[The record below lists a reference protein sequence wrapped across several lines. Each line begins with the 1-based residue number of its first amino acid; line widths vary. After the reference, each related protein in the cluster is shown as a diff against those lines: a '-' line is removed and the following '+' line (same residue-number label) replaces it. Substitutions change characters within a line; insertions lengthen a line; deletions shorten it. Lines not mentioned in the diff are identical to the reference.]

1 MQLYSSVCTHYPAGA
16 PGPTAAASAAPAA
29 AAAAAPFKVSLQP
42 PGAASGE
49 PEPETGECQ
58 PAAAAE
64 PREAAAA
71 AAAAPAAKMPAFSSC
86 FEVVPGA
93 AAPASAAAGP
103 PAGSCKPPLPPHYT
117 STAQITVRALGA
129 DRLLLHGPEPGAPA
143 PAAPRG
149 RCLLLAPAP
158 GAPLPPR
165 RGSSAWLLE
174 ELLRPDC
181 PEPAGLDAAREGP
194 DRNFRL
200 SEHRQA
206 LAAAKHRGPAPP
218 PGSPEPGPGPGPG
231 PGPWGDEHPADRSL
245 RGWERAGERSDP
257 AGADEARR
265 PDPEAQAAPA
275 APARSCEAAP
285 GGAAEAVVVSRSDPR
300 DEKLALYLAEVE
312 RQDKYLRQRSK
323 YRFHIIPD
331 GNCLYRAVSKTVY
344 GDQSLHRELR
354 EQTVHYIA
362 DHLDHFSPLIEGDVG
377 EFIIAAAQ
385 DGAWAG
391 YPELLAM
398 GQMLNVN
405 IHLTTGGR
413 LESPTV
419 STMIH
424 YLGPEDS
431 LRPSIW
437 LSWLSNGH
445 YDAVFDHSY
454 PNPEYDNW
462 CRQTQVQRKRDEE
475 LAKSMAISLS
485 KMYIEQNACS

>member
-1 MQLYSSVCTHYPAGA
+1 MQLYSSVCTHYPAGG
-16 PGPTAAASAAPAA
+16 PGPTAAAPAPPAA
-29 AAAAAPFKVSLQP
+29 AAAATAQFKVSLQP
-42 PGAASGE
+42 PGPAGGA
-49 PEPETGECQ
+49 PEPDTGECQ

-71 AAAAPAAKMPAFSSC
+71 PAAKMPAFSSC
-86 FEVVPGA
+86 FEMVSGA
-93 AAPASAAAGP
+93 AAPASAAAAGP
-103 PAGSCKPPLPPHYT
+103 PGGSCKPPLPPHYT

-129 DRLLLHGPEPGAPA
+129 DRLLLRGPEPGAAA

-149 RCLLLAPAP
+149 RCLLLAPP
-158 GAPLPPR
+158 SGAPVPPR

-174 ELLRPDC
+174 ELLRPDG
-181 PEPAGLDAAREGP
+181 PEPAGVDAAREGP
-194 DRNFRL
+194 ERNFRL

-218 PGSPEPGPGPGPG
+218 PESPEAG
-231 PGPWGDEHPADRSL
+231 PGPWAEERPAERSL
-245 RGWERAGERSDP
+245 RGWDRAGDRVHPPPS
-257 AGADEARR
+257 ADEARR
-265 PDPEAQAAPA
+265 PDPEAEAP
-275 APARSCEAAP
+275 PARSGEAVP
-285 GGAAEAVVVSRSDPR
+285 GGAAEAAIVSRSDPK

-331 GNCLYRAVSKTVY
+331 GNCLYRAVSKAVY

-454 PNPEYDNW
+454 PNPEYDTW

>member
-1 MQLYSSVCTHYPAGA
+1 MQLYSSVCTHYPAGG
-16 PGPTAAASAAPAA
+16 PGPTAAAPAPPP
-29 AAAAAPFKVSLQP
+29 AAAPFRVSVQP
-42 PGAASGE
+42 PPGPAGGA

-64 PREAAAA
+64 PREAAA
-71 AAAAPAAKMPAFSSC
+71 KMPAFSC
-86 FEVVPGA
+86 FEMVSGA
-93 AAPASAAAGP
+93 AAPSSAAAAGP
-103 PAGSCKPPLPPHYT
+103 PGGSCKPPLPPHFT
-117 STAQITVRALGA
+117 STEQITVRALGA
-129 DRLLLHGPEPGAPA
+129 ADRRLLPGPEPAAAP
-143 PAAPRG
+143 APRG

-158 GAPLPPR
+158 TAPAPPR

-174 ELLRPDC
+174 ELLRPDG
-181 PEPAGLDAAREGP
+181 PESAGPPDAAREVPP

-206 LAAAKHRGPAPP
+206 LAAAKHRGAAPP
-218 PGSPEPGPGPGPG
+218 PGSPAEPG
-231 PGPWGDEHPADRSL
+231 PGPWGEEHPADRSL
-245 RGWERAGERSDP
+245 LRGWDRPGDRSDP
-257 AGADEARR
+257 PGADEARR
-265 PDPEAQAAPA
+265 RPAPEPETPAAAARSGEAAQNGAPEAAAA
-275 APARSCEAAP
+275 LA
-285 GGAAEAVVVSRSDPR
+285 SRPDAR

-312 RQDKYLRQRSK
+312 RQDKYLRQRNK

-331 GNCLYRAVSKTVY
+331 GNCLYRAVSKTMY
-344 GDQSLHRELR
+344 GHQSLHQELR

-362 DHLDHFSPLIEGDVG
+362 DHLDHFGPLIEGDVG

-462 CRQTQVQRKRDEE
+462 CKQTQVQRKRDEE

>member
-1 MQLYSSVCTHYPAGA
+1 MWTAASAPQAGA
-16 PGPTAAASAAPAA
+16 PGPRGWRPDGLCPPSCLPPISVSHTCPQPPLRARAPPLLPRRHGAGRRHPHGLPAPAA
-29 AAAAAPFKVSLQP
+29 VPLHPRRPHLRPRGLLQHQLHLLVGP
-42 PGAASGE
+42 GPARPGPGAA
-49 PEPETGECQ
+49 
-58 PAAAAE
+58 
-64 PREAAAA
+64 
-71 AAAAPAAKMPAFSSC
+71 
-86 FEVVPGA
+86 
-93 AAPASAAAGP
+93 
-103 PAGSCKPPLPPHYT
+103 
-117 STAQITVRALGA
+117 
-129 DRLLLHGPEPGAPA
+129 A

-149 RCLLLAPAP
+149 RCLLLAPAA
-158 GAPLPPR
+158 GAPIPPR

-174 ELLRPDC
+174 ELLRPDG
-181 PEPAGLDAAREGP
+181 PEPAGLDATREGP

-218 PGSPEPGPGPGPG
+218 PGSPEPGPGP
-231 PGPWGDEHPADRSL
+231 WAEERPAERNL
-245 RGWERAGERSDP
+245 RGWDRAGDRRDAP
-257 AGADEARR
+257 GAEEPGR
-265 PDPEAQAAPA
+265 PDPEAEA
-275 APARSCEAAP
+275 APARSGEAAP
-285 GGAAEAVVVSRSDPR
+285 GGATEAVIVSRSDPR

-312 RQDKYLRQRSK
+312 RQDKYLRQRNK

-331 GNCLYRAVSKTVY
+331 GNCLYRAVSKAVY

-454 PNPEYDNW
+454 PNPEYDTW

>member
-1 MQLYSSVCTHYPAGA
+1 MQLYSSVCTHYPAGG
-16 PGPTAAASAAPAA
+16 PGPTAAGPSAP
-29 AAAAAPFKVSLQP
+29 AAAAPFKVSLQP
-42 PGAASGE
+42 QGPASSA

-71 AAAAPAAKMPAFSSC
+71 AAKMPAFSSC
-86 FEVVPGA
+86 FEMVSGA
-93 AAPASAAAGP
+93 TAPASAAATSP
-103 PAGSCKPPLPPHYT
+103 TVGSCKPPLPPHYT

-129 DRLLLHGPEPGAPA
+129 DRLLLHGPEAAAAAPA
-143 PAAPRG
+143 VAQRG
-149 RCLLLAPAP
+149 RCLLLAPTP

-174 ELLRPDC
+174 ELLRPDGA
-181 PEPAGLDAAREGP
+181 EPAGQDAARDGP
-194 DRNFRL
+194 ERNFRL

-206 LAAAKHRGPAPP
+206 LATAKHRGPGPP
-218 PGSPEPGPGPGPG
+218 PGSPEPRPGS
-231 PGPWGDEHPADRSL
+231 WNEELPAERSP
-245 RGWERAGERSDP
+245 RGWERGDLVGP
-257 AGADEARR
+257 AETRR
-265 PDPEAQAAPA
+265 PEPEAEGPSARSSDAAP
-275 APARSCEAAP
+275 SI
-285 GGAAEAVVVSRSDPR
+285 AAEAGVVPRADPR
-300 DEKLALYLAEVE
+300 DEKLALYLAEVD
-312 RQDKYLRQRSK
+312 RQDKYLRQRNK

-331 GNCLYRAVSKTVY
+331 GNCLYRAVSKAVY

-454 PNPEYDNW
+454 PNPEYDSW
-462 CRQTQVQRKRDEE
+462 CKQTQVQRKRDEE

>member
-1 MQLYSSVCTHYPAGA
+1 MQLYSSVCTHYPAGT
-16 PGPTAAASAAPAA
+16 PGPTAAAPPAA
-29 AAAAAPFKVSLQP
+29 AAAFKVSLQSA
-42 PGAASGE
+42 G
-49 PEPETGECQ
+49 
-58 PAAAAE
+58 PAAAAPEPDTGERPPAAATE
-64 PREAAAA
+64 PREAATAA
-71 AAAAPAAKMPAFSSC
+71 AMPAFSAC
-86 FEVVPGA
+86 FERSGS
-93 AAPASAAAGP
+93 ASAAAP
-103 PAGSCKPPLPPHYT
+103 PGACCKPPLPPHFT
-117 STAQITVRALGA
+117 STAHIAVRALGA
-129 DRLLLHGPEPGAPA
+129 ERLLLPPPSAPA
-143 PAAPRG
+143 
-149 RCLLLAPAP
+149 
-158 GAPLPPR
+158 PPR

-174 ELLRPDC
+174 ELLRPD
-181 PEPAGLDAAREGP
+181 EPAAPNAARDAPE
-194 DRNFRL
+194 RNFRL

-206 LAAAKHRGPAPP
+206 LAAAQHRAPAPAP
-218 PGSPEPGPGPGPG
+218 VGPEPGA
-231 PGPWGDEHPADRSL
+231 GPWSEERRTERSP
-245 RGWERAGERSDP
+245 RGWDRASGRSD
-257 AGADEARR
+257 ASGTDAHRR
-265 PDPEAQAAPA
+265 PDPEIEVHPVPAPT
-275 APARSCEAAP
+275 PARSSGDPTQNGE
-285 GGAAEAVVVSRSDPR
+285 GEAVGAPRADPR

-312 RQDKYLRQRSK
+312 RQDKYLRQRNK

-419 STMIH
+419 STMVH

-462 CRQTQVQRKRDEE
+462 CKQTQMQRKRDEE

>member
-1 MQLYSSVCTHYPAGA
+1 MQLYSSVCTHYPAGT
-16 PGPTAAASAAPAA
+16 PGPTAAAPPAA
-29 AAAAAPFKVSLQP
+29 ATAFKVSLQSAGP
-42 PGAASGE
+42 AAS
-49 PEPETGECQ
+49 PEPDTGERP
-58 PAAAAE
+58 PAAATAE

-71 AAAAPAAKMPAFSSC
+71 AAAAASAMPAFSACYERSGTAGAP
-86 FEVVPGA
+86 PGA
-93 AAPASAAAGP
+93 G
-103 PAGSCKPPLPPHYT
+103 CKPPLPPHFT
-117 STAQITVRALGA
+117 STAHIAVRALGA
-129 DRLLLHGPEPGAPA
+129 ERLLLPP
-143 PAAPRG
+143 PAAP
-149 RCLLLAPAP
+149 A
-158 GAPLPPR
+158 PPR

-174 ELLRPDC
+174 ELLRPD
-181 PEPAGLDAAREGP
+181 EPGAPNAARDAP

-206 LAAAKHRGPAPP
+206 LAAAQHRAPAPAP
-218 PGSPEPGPGPGPG
+218 VGAEPD
-231 PGPWGDEHPADRSL
+231 PGPWSEEHRNERSL
-245 RGWERAGERSDP
+245 RGWDRAGGRSD
-257 AGADEARR
+257 ASGTDAHRR
-265 PDPEAQAAPA
+265 QDPEAEVHPVPVP
-275 APARSCEAAP
+275 APARSSGEPARS
-285 GGAAEAVVVSRSDPR
+285 GAGEAVGAPRADPR

-312 RQDKYLRQRSK
+312 RQDKYLRQRNK

-462 CRQTQVQRKRDEE
+462 CKQTQMQRKRDEE

>member
-1 MQLYSSVCTHYPAGA
+1 MQLYSSVCTHYPAAGA
-16 PGPTAAASAAPAA
+16 PGPTAAASAPPAA
-29 AAAAAPFKVSLQP
+29 AAVSLQP
-42 PGAASGE
+42 PGAASGA
-49 PEPETGECQ
+49 PEPDTGECQ
-58 PAAAAE
+58 PAAAAAAAE
-64 PREAAAA
+64 PREAASAA
-71 AAAAPAAKMPAFSSC
+71 TKMPAFSSC
-86 FEVVPGA
+86 FEMVSGP
-93 AAPASAAAGP
+93 AAPSSASAAAPG
-103 PAGSCKPPLPPHYT
+103 PAGASCKPPLPPHYK
-117 STAQITVRALGA
+117 STAQITVRALG
-129 DRLLLHGPEPGAPA
+129 
-143 PAAPRG
+143 
-149 RCLLLAPAP
+149 
-158 GAPLPPR
+158 
-165 RGSSAWLLE
+165 
-174 ELLRPDC
+174 
-181 PEPAGLDAAREGP
+181 PAGLDASREGP

-206 LAAAKHRGPAPP
+206 LAVAKHRGPAPP
-218 PGSPEPGPGPGPG
+218 PGSPEPATPGL
-231 PGPWGDEHPADRSL
+231 WGEEP
-245 RGWERAGERSDP
+245 RAGKIPRGCDRSDP
-257 AGADEARR
+257 PGADVPRR
-265 PDPEAQAAPA
+265 HDPEA
-275 APARSCEAAP
+275 EAHRASTRN
-285 GGAAEAVVVSRSDPR
+285 GEVTQTGASETSVVASRSDPR

-312 RQDKYLRQRSK
+312 RQDKYLRQRNK
-323 YRFHIIPD
+323 FRFHIIPD

-462 CRQTQVQRKRDEE
+462 CKQTQVQRKRDEE

>member
-16 PGPTAAASAAPAA
+16 PGPTAAAPAPPAA
-29 AAAAAPFKVSLQP
+29 TAFKVSLQP
-42 PGAASGE
+42 PGPASGA

-64 PREAAAA
+64 PREA
-71 AAAAPAAKMPAFSSC
+71 PAAKMPAFSC
-86 FEVVPGA
+86 FDVVSGA

-103 PAGSCKPPLPPHYT
+103 PGAACKPPLPPHYT

-129 DRLLLHGPEPGAPA
+129 DRRLLLHGSDPA
-143 PAAPRG
+143 PGAAPRA

-158 GAPLPPR
+158 RAPVPVPVPPR

-174 ELLRPDC
+174 ELLRPDG
-181 PEPAGLDAAREGP
+181 PDPAGLDAAREGP
-194 DRNFRL
+194 DDRNFRL

-206 LAAAKHRGPAPP
+206 LAAAKHRAPAPP
-218 PGSPEPGPGPGPG
+218 PGSPEPGPGA
-231 PGPWGDEHPADRSL
+231 WAEEHRAERIR
-245 RGWERAGERSDP
+245 RGWEQAGDRSDP
-257 AGADEARR
+257 PGADVVQR
-265 PDPEAQAAPA
+265 PEPEAQAP
-275 APARSCEAAP
+275 PARSGEATP
-285 GGAAEAVVVSRSDPR
+285 GSAAETVAVARSEPR

-312 RQDKYLRQRSK
+312 KQDKYLRQRSK

-331 GNCLYRAVSKTVY
+331 GNCLYRAVSKAVY

-419 STMIH
+419 STMVH
-424 YLGPEDS
+424 YLGPEDP

-462 CRQTQVQRKRDEE
+462 CKQTQVQRKRDEE

>member
-1 MQLYSSVCTHYPAGA
+1 M
-16 PGPTAAASAAPAA
+16 
-29 AAAAAPFKVSLQP
+29 
-42 PGAASGE
+42 
-49 PEPETGECQ
+49 
-58 PAAAAE
+58 
-64 PREAAAA
+64 
-71 AAAAPAAKMPAFSSC
+71 
-86 FEVVPGA
+86 
-93 AAPASAAAGP
+93 
-103 PAGSCKPPLPPHYT
+103 
-117 STAQITVRALGA
+117 
-129 DRLLLHGPEPGAPA
+129 
-143 PAAPRG
+143 
-149 RCLLLAPAP
+149 
-158 GAPLPPR
+158 
-165 RGSSAWLLE
+165 
-174 ELLRPDC
+174 
-181 PEPAGLDAAREGP
+181 
-194 DRNFRL
+194 
-200 SEHRQA
+200 
-206 LAAAKHRGPAPP
+206 
-218 PGSPEPGPGPGPG
+218 
-231 PGPWGDEHPADRSL
+231 
-245 RGWERAGERSDP
+245 
-257 AGADEARR
+257 
-265 PDPEAQAAPA
+265 
-275 APARSCEAAP
+275 
-285 GGAAEAVVVSRSDPR
+285 
-300 DEKLALYLAEVE
+300 
-312 RQDKYLRQRSK
+312 
-323 YRFHIIPD
+323 
-331 GNCLYRAVSKTVY
+331 Y

-454 PNPEYDNW
+454 PNPEYDTW

>member
-16 PGPTAAASAAPAA
+16 PGPTAAGPAAPAA
-29 AAAAAPFKVSLQP
+29 ASPFKVSLQS
-42 PGAASGE
+42 PGPTSSA

-64 PREAAAA
+64 PREAAA
-71 AAAAPAAKMPAFSSC
+71 KMPAFSSC
-86 FEVVPGA
+86 FEMVSGA
-93 AAPASAAAGP
+93 AAPATAAATT
-103 PAGSCKPPLPPHYT
+103 PAGGSCKPPLPPHYT

-129 DRLLLHGPEPGAPA
+129 DRLLLHGPEAAAAA
-143 PAAPRG
+143 PAAPGLLHLAPGETAEARRARG
-149 RCLLLAPAP
+149 HRCLLLAPTP

-174 ELLRPDC
+174 ELLRPDG
-181 PEPAGLDAAREGP
+181 PEPAGQDGP
-194 DRNFRL
+194 ERNFRL

-206 LAAAKHRGPAPP
+206 LATAKPRGPPPP
-218 PGSPEPGPGPGPG
+218 PGSPEPRPGS
-231 PGPWGDEHPADRSL
+231 WSEELPAERSP
-245 RGWERAGERSDP
+245 RSWERGDL
-257 AGADEARR
+257 ADAAEARR
-265 PDPEAQAAPA
+265 PDPEAEAPA
-275 APARSCEAAP
+275 ARSGEVAASSAPEA
-285 GGAAEAVVVSRSDPR
+285 GVVPRADPR

-312 RQDKYLRQRSK
+312 KQDKYLRQRNK

-331 GNCLYRAVSKTVY
+331 GNCLYRAVSKAVY
-344 GDQSLHRELR
+344 ADQSLHRELR

-462 CRQTQVQRKRDEE
+462 CKQTQVQRKRDEE

>member
-16 PGPTAAASAAPAA
+16 PGPTAASAAAPPAA
-29 AAAAAPFKVSLQP
+29 ASSAFKVSASPAASLQP
-42 PGAASGE
+42 PGAA
-49 PEPETGECQ
+49 PEPETGECRP
-58 PAAAAE
+58 PAA
-64 PREAAAA
+64 EAASASSGA
-71 AAAAPAAKMPAFSSC
+71 DMPAFSSC
-86 FEVVPGA
+86 FDMVAGA
-93 AAPASAAAGP
+93 AAASSSAASSAAASGLP
-103 PAGSCKPPLPPHYT
+103 GGACKPPLPPHYT

-129 DRLLLHGPEPGAPA
+129 ADRLLLQPA
-143 PAAPRG
+143 ADSAAPRG
-149 RCLLLAPAP
+149 RCLLPVAPAP
-158 GAPLPPR
+158 PPPPR
-165 RGSSAWLLE
+165 RGSSAWLLD
-174 ELLRPDC
+174 ELLRPDGG
-181 PEPAGLDAAREGP
+181 PDPAGGPDAAAREC
-194 DRNFRL
+194 NFRL

-206 LAAAKHRGPAPP
+206 LAAAKHRGAAAALPPPP
-218 PGSPEPGPGPGPG
+218 PGSPEPRGGGAWASERGGEPGGLEEATPGGPAAGEAAAAVAAAAIAAAAAAASSSEAPRGPGP
-231 PGPWGDEHPADRSL
+231 AD
-245 RGWERAGERSDP
+245 P
-257 AGADEARR
+257 
-265 PDPEAQAAPA
+265 
-275 APARSCEAAP
+275 
-285 GGAAEAVVVSRSDPR
+285 PR

-312 RQDKYLRQRSK
+312 RQDKYLRQRHK
-323 YRFHIIPD
+323 FRFHIIPD

-362 DHLDHFSPLIEGDVG
+362 DHLDHFNPLIEGDVG
-377 EFIIAAAQ
+377 EFLIAAAQ

-419 STMIH
+419 ATMIH
-424 YLGPEDS
+424 YLGPEDA

-454 PNPEYDNW
+454 PNPEYEHW
-462 CRQTQVQRKRDEE
+462 CKQTQVQRKRDEE

>member
-16 PGPTAAASAAPAA
+16 PGPTAATPAASAAT
-29 AAAAAPFKVSLQP
+29 APFKVSLQP
-42 PGAASGE
+42 PGPASHA
-49 PEPETGECQ
+49 PEPETGERQ
-58 PAAAAE
+58 PAGAAE
-64 PREAAAA
+64 PRDA
-71 AAAAPAAKMPAFSSC
+71 AAKMPAFSC
-86 FEVVPGA
+86 FEMVSGA
-93 AAPASAAAGP
+93 AAAASPAG
-103 PAGSCKPPLPPHYT
+103 GSCKPPLPPHYT
-117 STAQITVRALGA
+117 STAQLTVRALGA
-129 DRLLLHGPEPGAPA
+129 ERLRLHGPEA
-143 PAAPRG
+143 PAAASPAAAAARG
-149 RCLLLAPAP
+149 RCLLLAPPP
-158 GAPLPPR
+158 GAPAPPPPR

-174 ELLRPDC
+174 ELLRPDGA
-181 PEPAGLDAAREGP
+181 EPAGRGAARDGP

-206 LAAAKHRGPAPP
+206 LAAAKQRGPGPP
-218 PGSPEPGPGPGPG
+218 PGSGEPSAAA
-231 PGPWGDEHPADRSL
+231 WSEEPAAERCSP
-245 RGWERAGERSDP
+245 RGWERGGEPAGGEPEAPAPPSRSGEGAPSGAGE
-257 AGADEARR
+257 
-265 PDPEAQAAPA
+265 AAIVA
-275 APARSCEAAP
+275 
-285 GGAAEAVVVSRSDPR
+285 RSDPR

-312 RQDKYLRQRSK
+312 KQDKYLRQRNQ

-413 LESPTV
+413 VESPTV

-454 PNPEYDNW
+454 PNPEYDHW
-462 CRQTQVQRKRDEE
+462 CKQTQVQRKRDEE

>member
-1 MQLYSSVCTHYPAGA
+1 MQLYSSVCTHYPAGT
-16 PGPTAAASAAPAA
+16 PGPTAAAPPAAAASTFKVSLQSAGPAA
-29 AAAAAPFKVSLQP
+29 AAA
-42 PGAASGE
+42 
-49 PEPETGECQ
+49 PEPDTGERP
-58 PAAAAE
+58 PAAATE

-71 AAAAPAAKMPAFSSC
+71 AAMPAFSAC
-86 FEVVPGA
+86 FERSGTATAAAAAA
-93 AAPASAAAGP
+93 AAPPGAC
-103 PAGSCKPPLPPHYT
+103 CKPPLPPHFT
-117 STAQITVRALGA
+117 STAHIAVRALGA
-129 DRLLLHGPEPGAPA
+129 ERLLLPP
-143 PAAPRG
+143 PAAP
-149 RCLLLAPAP
+149 A
-158 GAPLPPR
+158 PPR

-174 ELLRPDC
+174 ELLRPD
-181 PEPAGLDAAREGP
+181 EPAAPNAARDVP

-206 LAAAKHRGPAPP
+206 LAAAQHRAPAPAP
-218 PGSPEPGPGPGPG
+218 GPGSPESG
-231 PGPWGDEHPADRSL
+231 PGPWGEERRAERSP
-245 RGWERAGERSDP
+245 RGWERAGGRSD
-257 AGADEARR
+257 ASGTDAHRR
-265 PDPEAQAAPA
+265 PDPEAEAPPLPA
-275 APARSCEAAP
+275 ALSRSSGEPAP
-285 GGAAEAVVVSRSDPR
+285 NGAGEAVVGAPRAEQR

-312 RQDKYLRQRSK
+312 RQDKYLRQRNK

-462 CRQTQVQRKRDEE
+462 CKQTQMQRKRDEE

>member
-1 MQLYSSVCTHYPAGA
+1 MKEPCFCTPNLPGFSVAKKLRLLHLELPAQPPPPPRSRIPESVHPLRPPSPAKPPPPPPCLLCLLRRSG
-16 PGPTAAASAAPAA
+16 TATAA
-29 AAAAAPFKVSLQP
+29 AAAAAP
-42 PGAASGE
+42 PGA
-49 PEPETGECQ
+49 C
-58 PAAAAE
+58 
-64 PREAAAA
+64 
-71 AAAAPAAKMPAFSSC
+71 
-86 FEVVPGA
+86 
-93 AAPASAAAGP
+93 
-103 PAGSCKPPLPPHYT
+103 CKPPLPPHFT
-117 STAQITVRALGA
+117 STAHIAVRALGA
-129 DRLLLHGPEPGAPA
+129 ERLLLPP
-143 PAAPRG
+143 PAAP
-149 RCLLLAPAP
+149 A
-158 GAPLPPR
+158 PPR

-174 ELLRPDC
+174 ELLRSD
-181 PEPAGLDAAREGP
+181 EPAAPNTAREAP

-206 LAAAKHRGPAPP
+206 LADAQHRAPAPV
-218 PGSPEPGPGPGPG
+218 PGHPESG
-231 PGPWGDEHPADRSL
+231 PGPWAEERRVERSP
-245 RGWERAGERSDP
+245 RGWDRASGRSD
-257 AGADEARR
+257 ASGTDAHRR
-265 PDPEAQAAPA
+265 HDPEAEAHPVPA
-275 APARSCEAAP
+275 THSRSCGEPAQNDA
-285 GGAAEAVVVSRSDPR
+285 GEAVGSPRADPR

-312 RQDKYLRQRSK
+312 RQDKYLRQRNK

-354 EQTVHYIA
+354 EQTVHHIA

-454 PNPEYDNW
+454 PNPEYDSW
-462 CRQTQVQRKRDEE
+462 CKQTQMQRKRDEE

>member
-1 MQLYSSVCTHYPAGA
+1 MQLYSSVCTHYPAGG
-16 PGPTAAASAAPAA
+16 PGPTAAAPAPPPSAS
-29 AAAAAPFKVSLQP
+29 PFKVSVQP
-42 PGAASGE
+42 PAPASGA

-64 PREAAAA
+64 PREAST
-71 AAAAPAAKMPAFSSC
+71 APAAKMPAFSSC
-86 FEVVPGA
+86 FEMVPGA
-93 AAPASAAAGP
+93 AAPSSAAASGP
-103 PAGSCKPPLPPHYT
+103 SSGSCKPPLPPHYT
-117 STAQITVRALGA
+117 STAQITVRALGT
-129 DRLLLHGPEPGAPA
+129 DRLLLHGPEPGSTA
-143 PAAPRG
+143 PAAQRG
-149 RCLLLAPAP
+149 RCLLLAPAS
-158 GAPLPPR
+158 GAPVPPR

-181 PEPAGLDAAREGP
+181 PEPAALDAAREGP

-206 LAAAKHRGPAPP
+206 LAATKHRGSAPP
-218 PGSPEPGPGPGPG
+218 PGSPEPRPR
-231 PGPWGDEHPADRSL
+231 PWGEEHPAERSL
-245 RGWERAGERSDP
+245 RGWERAGDRSDSP
-257 AGADEARR
+257 NADEARR
-265 PDPEAQAAPA
+265 PGLEAETPA
-275 APARSCEAAP
+275 VRSNEASQS
-285 GGAAEAVVVSRSDPR
+285 GAAEAAIVSRSDAR

-312 RQDKYLRQRSK
+312 RQDKYLRQRNK

-331 GNCLYRAVSKTVY
+331 GNCLYRAVSKAVY
-344 GDQSLHRELR
+344 GDQSLHQELR

-454 PNPEYDNW
+454 PNPEYDSW
-462 CRQTQVQRKRDEE
+462 CKQTQVQRKRDEE

>member
-1 MQLYSSVCTHYPAGA
+1 M
-16 PGPTAAASAAPAA
+16 
-29 AAAAAPFKVSLQP
+29 
-42 PGAASGE
+42 
-49 PEPETGECQ
+49 
-58 PAAAAE
+58 
-64 PREAAAA
+64 
-71 AAAAPAAKMPAFSSC
+71 
-86 FEVVPGA
+86 
-93 AAPASAAAGP
+93 
-103 PAGSCKPPLPPHYT
+103 
-117 STAQITVRALGA
+117 
-129 DRLLLHGPEPGAPA
+129 
-143 PAAPRG
+143 
-149 RCLLLAPAP
+149 
-158 GAPLPPR
+158 
-165 RGSSAWLLE
+165 
-174 ELLRPDC
+174 
-181 PEPAGLDAAREGP
+181 
-194 DRNFRL
+194 
-200 SEHRQA
+200 
-206 LAAAKHRGPAPP
+206 AAAKHRGPAPT
-218 PGSPEPGPGPGPG
+218 PGSPD
-231 PGPWGDEHPADRSL
+231 PGPWGEEHLVERGP
-245 RGWERAGERSDP
+245 RGWERGGDRCDAPGGD
-257 AGADEARR
+257 AARR
-265 PDPEAQAAPA
+265 PDPEAEAP
-275 APARSCEAAP
+275 PARSIETAP
-285 GGAAEAVVVSRSDPR
+285 SSAAEPVIVSRSDPR

-312 RQDKYLRQRSK
+312 KQDKYLRQRNK

-462 CRQTQVQRKRDEE
+462 CKQTQVQRKRDEE

>member
-1 MQLYSSVCTHYPAGA
+1 M
-16 PGPTAAASAAPAA
+16 
-29 AAAAAPFKVSLQP
+29 
-42 PGAASGE
+42 
-49 PEPETGECQ
+49 
-58 PAAAAE
+58 
-64 PREAAAA
+64 
-71 AAAAPAAKMPAFSSC
+71 
-86 FEVVPGA
+86 
-93 AAPASAAAGP
+93 
-103 PAGSCKPPLPPHYT
+103 
-117 STAQITVRALGA
+117 RALGA
-129 DRLLLHGPEPGAPA
+129 ERLLLPPPSAPA
-143 PAAPRG
+143 
-149 RCLLLAPAP
+149 
-158 GAPLPPR
+158 PPR

-174 ELLRPDC
+174 ELLRPD
-181 PEPAGLDAAREGP
+181 EPAAPNAARDAPE
-194 DRNFRL
+194 RNFRL

-206 LAAAKHRGPAPP
+206 LAAAQHRAPAPAP
-218 PGSPEPGPGPGPG
+218 VGPEPGA
-231 PGPWGDEHPADRSL
+231 GPWSEERRTERSP
-245 RGWERAGERSDP
+245 RGWDRASGRSD
-257 AGADEARR
+257 ASGTDAHRR
-265 PDPEAQAAPA
+265 PDPEIEVHPVPAP
-275 APARSCEAAP
+275 APARSSGDPTQNGE
-285 GGAAEAVVVSRSDPR
+285 GEAVGAPRADPR

-312 RQDKYLRQRSK
+312 RQDKYLRQRNK

-419 STMIH
+419 STMVH

-462 CRQTQVQRKRDEE
+462 CKQTQMQRKRDEE

>member
-16 PGPTAAASAAPAA
+16 PGPTAAAPAASAAT
-29 AAAAAPFKVSLQP
+29 APFKVSLQP
-42 PGAASGE
+42 P
-49 PEPETGECQ
+49 EPETGERQ
-58 PAAAAE
+58 PAGAAE
-64 PREAAAA
+64 PREAAA
-71 AAAAPAAKMPAFSSC
+71 KMPRG
-86 FEVVPGA
+86 GA
-93 AAPASAAAGP
+93 E
-103 PAGSCKPPLPPHYT
+103 
-117 STAQITVRALGA
+117 
-129 DRLLLHGPEPGAPA
+129 PEAPA
-143 PAAPRG
+143 PP
-149 RCLLLAPAP
+149 
-158 GAPLPPR
+158 
-165 RGSSAWLLE
+165 S
-174 ELLRPDC
+174 
-181 PEPAGLDAAREGP
+181 
-194 DRNFRL
+194 
-200 SEHRQA
+200 
-206 LAAAKHRGPAPP
+206 
-218 PGSPEPGPGPGPG
+218 
-231 PGPWGDEHPADRSL
+231 RS
-245 RGWERAGERSDP
+245 GESAGE
-257 AGADEARR
+257 
-265 PDPEAQAAPA
+265 AAIVA
-275 APARSCEAAP
+275 
-285 GGAAEAVVVSRSDPR
+285 RSDPR

-312 RQDKYLRQRSK
+312 KQDKYLRQRNK

-413 LESPTV
+413 VESPTV

-454 PNPEYDNW
+454 PNPEYDHW
-462 CRQTQVQRKRDEE
+462 CKQTQVQRKRDEE

>member
-1 MQLYSSVCTHYPAGA
+1 MHPLPCGHAGPHGRRPACHRRR
-16 PGPTAAASAAPAA
+16 
-29 AAAAAPFKVSLQP
+29 LQ
-42 PGAASGE
+42 GRSDASGTDAHRRLD
-49 PEPETGECQ
+49 PEN
-58 PAAAAE
+58 
-64 PREAAAA
+64 
-71 AAAAPAAKMPAFSSC
+71 
-86 FEVVPGA
+86 EVHPVP
-93 AAPASAAAGP
+93 
-103 PAGSCKPPLPPHYT
+103 
-117 STAQITVRALGA
+117 
-129 DRLLLHGPEPGAPA
+129 APA
-143 PAAPRG
+143 PARSSGDPTQNGEGEAVGAPR
-149 RCLLLAPAP
+149 A
-158 GAPLPPR
+158 
-165 RGSSAWLLE
+165 
-174 ELLRPDC
+174 
-181 PEPAGLDAAREGP
+181 
-194 DRNFRL
+194 
-200 SEHRQA
+200 
-206 LAAAKHRGPAPP
+206 
-218 PGSPEPGPGPGPG
+218 
-231 PGPWGDEHPADRSL
+231 
-245 RGWERAGERSDP
+245 
-257 AGADEARR
+257 
-265 PDPEAQAAPA
+265 
-275 APARSCEAAP
+275 
-285 GGAAEAVVVSRSDPR
+285 DPR

-312 RQDKYLRQRSK
+312 RQDKYLRQRNK

-462 CRQTQVQRKRDEE
+462 CKQTQMQRKRDEE

>member
-1 MQLYSSVCTHYPAGA
+1 M
-16 PGPTAAASAAPAA
+16 AASRLRQAA
-29 AAAAAPFKVSLQP
+29 V
-42 PGAASGE
+42 AASTSVKPIFSRDMNEAKRRVRDLYRIGSS
-49 PEPETGECQ
+49 PICMFIFTPVPNGFDDCSIVLTYLTGSSDLGKGSWDPVSHTHDGKLKLWLGGQETRIWCNDH
-58 PAAAAE
+58 AE
-64 PREAAAA
+64 AMQVLGQLSPRRTR
-71 AAAAPAAKMPAFSSC
+71 KLLLKRTFSILVRPKLPRTHQDPLLKRRKPRRLETNT
-86 FEVVPGA
+86 EVGQRLRLHRPPRLRA
-93 AAPASAAAGP
+93 LP
-103 PAGSCKPPLPPHYT
+103 PARPSPALRATPMT
-117 STAQITVRALGA
+117 SPNGA
-129 DRLLLHGPEPGAPA
+129 E
-143 PAAPRG
+143 
-149 RCLLLAPAP
+149 
-158 GAPLPPR
+158 
-165 RGSSAWLLE
+165 
-174 ELLRPDC
+174 
-181 PEPAGLDAAREGP
+181 
-194 DRNFRL
+194 
-200 SEHRQA
+200 
-206 LAAAKHRGPAPP
+206 
-218 PGSPEPGPGPGPG
+218 
-231 PGPWGDEHPADRSL
+231 
-245 RGWERAGERSDP
+245 
-257 AGADEARR
+257 
-265 PDPEAQAAPA
+265 A
-275 APARSCEAAP
+275 APARSGEAAP
-285 GGAAEAVVVSRSDPR
+285 GGATEAVIVSRSDPR

-312 RQDKYLRQRSK
+312 RQDKYLRQRNK

-331 GNCLYRAVSKTVY
+331 GNCLYRAVSKAVY

-454 PNPEYDNW
+454 PNPEYDTW

>member
-1 MQLYSSVCTHYPAGA
+1 MQLYSSVCTHYPAGT
-16 PGPTAAASAAPAA
+16 PGPTAAAPPATAAAAFKVSLQSASPAA
-29 AAAAAPFKVSLQP
+29 AAAA
-42 PGAASGE
+42 
-49 PEPETGECQ
+49 PEPDTGERP
-58 PAAAAE
+58 PAAATE

-71 AAAAPAAKMPAFSSC
+71 AAMPAFSAC
-86 FEVVPGA
+86 FERSGSAA
-93 AAPASAAAGP
+93 AAPPGACS
-103 PAGSCKPPLPPHYT
+103 KPPLPPHFT
-117 STAQITVRALGA
+117 STAHIAVRALGA
-129 DRLLLHGPEPGAPA
+129 ERLLLPPPSAPS
-143 PAAPRG
+143 
-149 RCLLLAPAP
+149 
-158 GAPLPPR
+158 PPR

-174 ELLRPDC
+174 ELLRPD
-181 PEPAGLDAAREGP
+181 EPAAPNAVRDAP

-206 LAAAKHRGPAPP
+206 LAASQHRAPAPAP
-218 PGSPEPGPGPGPG
+218 VGPEPGAG
-231 PGPWGDEHPADRSL
+231 PGPWGEERRAERSS
-245 RGWERAGERSDP
+245 RGWDRASGRSD
-257 AGADEARR
+257 ASGADALRR
-265 PDPEAQAAPA
+265 QDPEAEAHPVP
-275 APARSCEAAP
+275 APARSSGEPAQN
-285 GGAAEAVVVSRSDPR
+285 GEGEAVGTPRADAR

-312 RQDKYLRQRSK
+312 RQDKYLRQRNK

-462 CRQTQVQRKRDEE
+462 CKQTQIQKKRDEE

>member
-16 PGPTAAASAAPAA
+16 PGPTAAAPATPA
-29 AAAAAPFKVSLQP
+29 GTAAPFKVSLPP
-42 PGAASGE
+42 PGAASAAS
-49 PEPETGECQ
+49 EPETGERQ

-64 PREAAAA
+64 P
-71 AAAAPAAKMPAFSSC
+71 
-86 FEVVPGA
+86 
-93 AAPASAAAGP
+93 
-103 PAGSCKPPLPPHYT
+103 
-117 STAQITVRALGA
+117 
-129 DRLLLHGPEPGAPA
+129 
-143 PAAPRG
+143 
-149 RCLLLAPAP
+149 
-158 GAPLPPR
+158 PR
-165 RGSSAWLLE
+165 RGSSTWLLE
-174 ELLRPDC
+174 ELLRPDGA
-181 PEPAGLDAAREGP
+181 EPGPDAVRESP

-218 PGSPEPGPGPGPG
+218 PGSPEPSPGL
-231 PGPWGDEHPADRSL
+231 WADEPRAERVPRGWDRS
-245 RGWERAGERSDP
+245 GDRSDP
-257 AGADEARR
+257 ANTHSARR
-265 PDPEAQAAPA
+265 PDQEPEAPA
-275 APARSCEAAP
+275 APRGEAAP
-285 GGAAEAVVVSRSDPR
+285 ASAVDTVVVSRSDPR

-312 RQDKYLRQRSK
+312 RQDKYLRQRNK
-323 YRFHIIPD
+323 FRFHIIPD
-331 GNCLYRAVSKTVY
+331 GNCLYRAVSKAVY

-362 DHLDHFSPLIEGDVG
+362 DHLDHFNPLIEGDVG
-377 EFIIAAAQ
+377 EFIVAAAQ

-445 YDAVFDHSY
+445 YDAVFDHLY
-454 PNPEYDNW
+454 PNPEYDSW
-462 CRQTQVQRKRDEE
+462 CKQTQVQRKRDEE

>member
-1 MQLYSSVCTHYPAGA
+1 MQLYSSVCTHYPAGG
-16 PGPTAAASAAPAA
+16 PGPTAAAPAPP
-29 AAAAAPFKVSLQP
+29 AAAAPFKVSLQP
-42 PGAASGE
+42 PGPASGA

-58 PAAAAE
+58 TAAAAE
-64 PREAAAA
+64 PREAV
-71 AAAAPAAKMPAFSSC
+71 AAPAAKMPAFSSC
-86 FEVVPGA
+86 FEMVSGA
-93 AAPASAAAGP
+93 AAPASAAPTG
-103 PAGSCKPPLPPHYT
+103 PAGASCKPPLPPHYT

-129 DRLLLHGPEPGAPA
+129 DRLLLHGPEPGSG
-143 PAAPRG
+143 AAASANPRG

-158 GAPLPPR
+158 GAPVPPR

-218 PGSPEPGPGPGPG
+218 PGSPEPSPS
-231 PGPWGDEHPADRSL
+231 PWGEEHRAERIT
-245 RGWERAGERSDP
+245 RGWERGGDRSDSP
-257 AGADEARR
+257 GVDAARR
-265 PDPEAQAAPA
+265 LDPEAEAP
-275 APARSCEAAP
+275 PARSSEATQSS
-285 GGAAEAVVVSRSDPR
+285 AAETVVVSRSDPR
-300 DEKLALYLAEVE
+300 DEKLAQYLAEVE
-312 RQDKYLRQRSK
+312 KQDKYLRQRNK

-362 DHLDHFSPLIEGDVG
+362 DHLEHFSPLIEGDVG

-424 YLGPEDS
+424 YLGPEDA

-462 CRQTQVQRKRDEE
+462 CKQTQVQRKRDEE

>member
-1 MQLYSSVCTHYPAGA
+1 MQLYSSVCTHYPAGT
-16 PGPTAAASAAPAA
+16 PGPTAAAPPATAA
-29 AAAAAPFKVSLQP
+29 AFKVSLQSA
-42 PGAASGE
+42 G
-49 PEPETGECQ
+49 
-58 PAAAAE
+58 PAAAAPE
-64 PREAAAA
+64 PDTGER
-71 AAAAPAAKMPAFSSC
+71 P
-86 FEVVPGA
+86 PGA
-93 AAPASAAAGP
+93 C
-103 PAGSCKPPLPPHYT
+103 CKPPLPPHFT
-117 STAQITVRALGA
+117 STAHIAVRALGA
-129 DRLLLHGPEPGAPA
+129 ERLLLPPPSAPA
-143 PAAPRG
+143 
-149 RCLLLAPAP
+149 
-158 GAPLPPR
+158 PPR

-174 ELLRPDC
+174 ELLRPD
-181 PEPAGLDAAREGP
+181 EPAAPNAARDAP

-206 LAAAKHRGPAPP
+206 LAAAQHRAPAPAP
-218 PGSPEPGPGPGPG
+218 VGPEPGA
-231 PGPWGDEHPADRSL
+231 GPWSEERRAERSP
-245 RGWERAGERSDP
+245 RGWDGASGRSD
-257 AGADEARR
+257 ASGTDAHRR
-265 PDPEAQAAPA
+265 LDPENEVHPVPAP
-275 APARSCEAAP
+275 APARSSGDPTQNGE
-285 GGAAEAVVVSRSDPR
+285 GEAVGAPRADPR

-312 RQDKYLRQRSK
+312 RQDKYLRQRNK

-462 CRQTQVQRKRDEE
+462 CKQTQMQRKRDEE

>member
-16 PGPTAAASAAPAA
+16 PGPTAAGPAAP
-29 AAAAAPFKVSLQP
+29 AAAAPFKVSLQSSGP
-42 PGAASGE
+42 ASTA

-71 AAAAPAAKMPAFSSC
+71 AAAKMPAFSSC
-86 FEVVPGA
+86 FEMVSGA
-93 AAPASAAAGP
+93 AAPASAAAAS
-103 PAGSCKPPLPPHYT
+103 PAGASCKPPLPPHYT

-129 DRLLLHGPEPGAPA
+129 DRLLLHGPEPGA
-143 PAAPRG
+143 AAPTTSQRG
-149 RCLLLAPAP
+149 RCLLLAPTP
-158 GAPLPPR
+158 GAPVPPR

-174 ELLRPDC
+174 EFLRPDG

-206 LAAAKHRGPAPP
+206 LATVKHRGPSPS
-218 PGSPEPGPGPGPG
+218 PGSPEPSPGS
-231 PGPWGDEHPADRSL
+231 WSEEHPAEGST
-245 RGWERAGERSDP
+245 RGWERGGDL
-257 AGADEARR
+257 AGADEAQR
-265 PDPEAQAAPA
+265 PGPEAAAPST
-275 APARSCEAAP
+275 RSGEAAP
-285 GGAAEAVVVSRSDPR
+285 SSAAEAGIVSRSDPR

-312 RQDKYLRQRSK
+312 KQDKYLRQRNK

-462 CRQTQVQRKRDEE
+462 CKQTQVQRKRDEE

>member
-1 MQLYSSVCTHYPAGA
+1 MQLYSSVCTHYPAGT
-16 PGPTAAASAAPAA
+16 PGPTAAAPPAAAAAAFKVSLQPAGPAA
-29 AAAAAPFKVSLQP
+29 AAAAAP
-42 PGAASGE
+42 E
-49 PEPETGECQ
+49 
-58 PAAAAE
+58 PAAAERPPAALAE

-71 AAAAPAAKMPAFSSC
+71 MPAFSAC
-86 FEVVPGA
+86 FERSAPAAPPGA
-93 AAPASAAAGP
+93 RS
-103 PAGSCKPPLPPHYT
+103 KPPLPPHFT
-117 STAQITVRALGA
+117 STAHIAVRSLGA
-129 DRLLLHGPEPGAPA
+129 ERLLLPPPA
-143 PAAPRG
+143 TPA
-149 RCLLLAPAP
+149 
-158 GAPLPPR
+158 PPR
-165 RGSSAWLLE
+165 RAASAWLLE
-174 ELLRPDC
+174 ELLRPD
-181 PEPAGLDAAREGP
+181 EPAAANAARDAP

-206 LAAAKHRGPAPP
+206 LAAAQPRAPAAAPL
-218 PGSPEPGPGPGPG
+218 GAEPGPGP
-231 PGPWGDEHPADRSL
+231 WSEERRAERSP
-245 RGWERAGERSDP
+245 RGWERAAGRSDAP
-257 AGADEARR
+257 GTDAPRR
-265 PDPEAQAAPA
+265 RDPEAEAQPGPA
-275 APARSCEAAP
+275 AARSSSVEPAP
-285 GGAAEAVVVSRSDPR
+285 DGAGEAVGAPRADPR

-331 GNCLYRAVSKTVY
+331 GNCLYRAVSKAVY

-398 GQMLNVN
+398 GQMLHVN
-405 IHLTTGGR
+405 IQLTTGGR

-419 STMIH
+419 STMSH

-431 LRPSIW
+431 FRPSIW

-462 CRQTQVQRKRDEE
+462 CKQTQMQRKRDEE

>member
-1 MQLYSSVCTHYPAGA
+1 PEAETL
-16 PGPTAAASAAPAA
+16 AAR
-29 AAAAAPFKVSLQP
+29 
-42 PGAASGE
+42 SGE
-49 PEPETGECQ
+49 
-58 PAAAAE
+58 
-64 PREAAAA
+64 
-71 AAAAPAAKMPAFSSC
+71 
-86 FEVVPGA
+86 VPQ
-93 AAPASAAAGP
+93 S
-103 PAGSCKPPLPPHYT
+103 
-117 STAQITVRALGA
+117 
-129 DRLLLHGPEPGAPA
+129 
-143 PAAPRG
+143 
-149 RCLLLAPAP
+149 
-158 GAPLPPR
+158 
-165 RGSSAWLLE
+165 
-174 ELLRPDC
+174 
-181 PEPAGLDAAREGP
+181 
-194 DRNFRL
+194 
-200 SEHRQA
+200 
-206 LAAAKHRGPAPP
+206 
-218 PGSPEPGPGPGPG
+218 
-231 PGPWGDEHPADRSL
+231 
-245 RGWERAGERSDP
+245 
-257 AGADEARR
+257 
-265 PDPEAQAAPA
+265 
-275 APARSCEAAP
+275 
-285 GGAAEAVVVSRSDPR
+285 GAAEAAVVSRSDTR

-312 RQDKYLRQRSK
+312 RQDKYLRQRNK

-445 YDAVFDHSY
+445 YDAVFDHCY

-462 CRQTQVQRKRDEE
+462 CKQTQVQRKRDEE

>member
-16 PGPTAAASAAPAA
+16 PGPTAAAPAPP
-29 AAAAAPFKVSLQP
+29 AAAAPFKVSLQP
-42 PGAASGE
+42 PGAAGAA

-64 PREAAAA
+64 HREAAAV
-71 AAAAPAAKMPAFSSC
+71 PAAKMPAFSSC
-86 FEVVPGA
+86 FEVVSGA
-93 AAPASAAAGP
+93 AAPASAAAVP
-103 PAGSCKPPLPPHYT
+103 PGASCKPPLPPHYT

-129 DRLLLHGPEPGAPA
+129 DRLLLHGPEPAPGAA
-143 PAAPRG
+143 GSAAAPRG

-158 GAPLPPR
+158 AAPVPPR

-181 PEPAGLDAAREGP
+181 PEPAGLDATREGP

-206 LAAAKHRGPAPP
+206 LAAAKHRGPVPT
-218 PGSPEPGPGPGPG
+218 PGSPDPGPC
-231 PGPWGDEHPADRSL
+231 PWGEEHLAERGP
-245 RGWERAGERSDP
+245 RGWERGGDRCDAPGGD
-257 AGADEARR
+257 AARR
-265 PDPEAQAAPA
+265 PDPEAEAP
-275 APARSCEAAP
+275 PTRSIEAVP
-285 GGAAEAVVVSRSDPR
+285 SSAAEPVIVSRSDPR

-312 RQDKYLRQRSK
+312 KQDKYLRQRNK

-462 CRQTQVQRKRDEE
+462 CKQTQVQRKRDEE

>member
-1 MQLYSSVCTHYPAGA
+1 MQLYSSVCTHYPAGT
-16 PGPTAAASAAPAA
+16 PGPTAAAPPATAA
-29 AAAAAPFKVSLQP
+29 AAAAASTFKVSLQSA
-42 PGAASGE
+42 G
-49 PEPETGECQ
+49 
-58 PAAAAE
+58 PAAAAAPEPDTGERPPAAATE

-71 AAAAPAAKMPAFSSC
+71 AAAMPAFSAC
-86 FEVVPGA
+86 FERSGTATATATAAAAA
-93 AAPASAAAGP
+93 AAPPGAC
-103 PAGSCKPPLPPHYT
+103 CKPPLPPHFT
-117 STAQITVRALGA
+117 STAHIAVRALGA
-129 DRLLLHGPEPGAPA
+129 ERLLLPP
-143 PAAPRG
+143 PAAP
-149 RCLLLAPAP
+149 A
-158 GAPLPPR
+158 PPR

-174 ELLRPDC
+174 ELLRPD
-181 PEPAGLDAAREGP
+181 EPAAPNAARDVP
-194 DRNFRL
+194 DRNLRL

-206 LAAAKHRGPAPP
+206 LAAAPPRAPAPG
-218 PGSPEPGPGPGPG
+218 PGSPESG
-231 PGPWGDEHPADRSL
+231 PGPWGEERQAERSP
-245 RGWERAGERSDP
+245 RGWDPRAGGRSD
-257 AGADEARR
+257 ASGTDAHRR
-265 PDPEAQAAPA
+265 HDPEEAEAHPVPA
-275 APARSCEAAP
+275 ALSRSSGEPAP
-285 GGAAEAVVVSRSDPR
+285 NGAGEAVGAPRADQR

-312 RQDKYLRQRSK
+312 RQDKYLRQRNK

-462 CRQTQVQRKRDEE
+462 CKQTQMQRKRDEE